1 MKKTIQISSVS
12 FVVLYIMAA
21 IFYPVFFNPSKLFF
35 CDLMET
41 SIGFE
46 ESINYGRP
54 FAIASLISVAT
65 VIASF
70 FIWFANQSKWSKLK
84 KNFTKISGSLSAFL
98 TAFIFT
104 ELHDQLLL
112 LASVIGFFP
121 LTIVAIEM
129 LKTKPKR
136 IPILGLISFL
146 LLAVYNIVFYLNIYE
161 LFWPIMQK
169 ICIVICLIWINLEA
183 VKAQTSR
190 FTF

>member
-1 MKKTIQISSVS
+1 M
-12 FVVLYIMAA
+12 VLYIMAA
-21 IFYPVFFNPSKLFF
+21 LFYPVFFNPSKLFF

-54 FAIASLISVAT
+54 FAIASLISVST

-70 FIWFANQSKWSKLK
+70 FIWFANQSKWSKFK

-121 LTIVAIEM
+121 LTIIAIEM

-161 LFWPIMQK
+161 LLWPIMQK
-169 ICIVICLIWINLEA
+169 ICIAICLIWINLEA
-183 VKAQTSR
+183 VKTQTSR

>member
-21 IFYPVFFNPSKLFF
+21 LFYPVFFNPSKLFF

-70 FIWFANQSKWSKLK
+70 FIWFANQSKWSKFK

-112 LASVIGFFP
+112 LASIIGFFP
-121 LTIVAIEM
+121 LTIIAIEM

-161 LFWPIMQK
+161 LLWPIMQK
-169 ICIVICLIWINLEA
+169 ICIAICLIWINLEA
-183 VKAQTSR
+183 VKTQTSR